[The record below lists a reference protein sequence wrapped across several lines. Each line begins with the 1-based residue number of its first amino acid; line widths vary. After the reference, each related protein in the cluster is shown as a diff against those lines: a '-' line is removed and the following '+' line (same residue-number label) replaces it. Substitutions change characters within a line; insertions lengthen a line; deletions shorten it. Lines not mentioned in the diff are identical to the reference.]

1 MDGDI
6 KGDSIELNTS
16 SINPGGGGGA
26 KEHPKR
32 RREQSTV
39 KAIVVAASSS
49 CFVSASA
56 GTVDSIVGS
65 AWELPSWGQ
74 GAPNRVFN
82 TPRMVVQILDGKSP
96 RGPEREFPVRV

>member
-32 RREQSTV
+32 RREQVSTRRV
-39 KAIVVAASSS
+39 PSGAEEAEGEDGEDECGVPAFVPGVSSAKHS
-49 CFVSASA
+49 
-56 GTVDSIVGS
+56 
-65 AWELPSWGQ
+65 
-74 GAPNRVFN
+74 
-82 TPRMVVQILDGKSP
+82 
-96 RGPEREFPVRV
+96 